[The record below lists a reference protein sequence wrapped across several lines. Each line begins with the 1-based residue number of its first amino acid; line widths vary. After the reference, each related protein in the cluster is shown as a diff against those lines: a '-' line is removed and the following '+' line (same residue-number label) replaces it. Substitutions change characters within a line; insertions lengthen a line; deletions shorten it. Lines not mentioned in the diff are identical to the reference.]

1 MNEEHILSELYTLE
15 KDQIFVTSE
24 FFILN
29 SNISFFYVLNIKVDF
44 VSWGSKM
51 KLAIQEHYL
60 TILYEKS

>member
-44 VSWGSKM
+44 VSCGSKM